1 MKLTAASALGLAI
14 GLIWIRAGL
23 NPLHLLC
30 EALIHGQ
37 AAWFWITREAAPA
50 VRRVAG
56 RYRECVEAVRRGE

>member
-30 EALIHGQ
+30 EALVHAQ
-37 AAWFWITREAAPA
+37 AAWLWTTREAAPA
-50 VRRVAG
+50 VWRVRD
-56 RYRECVEAVRRGE
+56 RYWECLREVRQR